1 MTFFLPIL
9 FSALLAQ
16 APPQQGSGPA
26 DAKQAAARAERPGA
40 TPESRTGEQSSAP
53 AEQPP
58 DEQAPDLPVSLSRI
72 RRGLSQ
78 SPAIKLNGDRVVFR
92 VEVLGKKPTIEDIL
106 GPDYLKGP
114 VPNAGMTHQEFLDMV
129 TPKDVQGYAA
139 FSNREGLTVAA
150 TSFALQW
157 ALQKAIHKFQTAQED
172 REREAARKEVQEAL
186 ADLEK
191 ARAKAGLPPR

>member
-16 APPQQGSGPA
+16 APAQHGSGPA
-26 DAKQAAARAERPGA
+26 DAKQAAARAEQPVA
-40 TPESRTGEQSSAP
+40 APERTTAEQSSAP
-53 AEQPP
+53 AEQPS

-78 SPAIKLNGDRVVFR
+78 PPAIKLNGDRVVFR

-139 FSNREGLTVAA
+139 F
-150 TSFALQW
+150 
-157 ALQKAIHKFQTAQED
+157 
-172 REREAARKEVQEAL
+172 
-186 ADLEK
+186 
-191 ARAKAGLPPR
+191 